1 MNVKSFCFLILFL
14 AFTGITGTA
23 QQKAP
28 LTDGEVRLELHKK
41 HQELY
46 KSSALKDAHWQHL
59 GPTNISGRVTD
70 VEAVRPRGES
80 YTIYA
85 ALCSGGVWK
94 TVNEGLTWEPIFE
107 NEVTASVGD
116 IAVDPGNPEKVWVG
130 TGEANILR
138 SSYAGS
144 GIYLTRDGG
153 ENWKNM
159 GLASTNTIAR
169 IVINPA
175 NTDVLYV
182 AATGNEWTANKERG
196 VYKTINGGETWEKV
210 LYVDKNTGAND
221 IVMDPGNPNILYAS
235 TWERVRPKWSDPRAE
250 KEYTG
255 TGIWKSVDGGKK

>member
-14 AFTGITGTA
+14 AFTGIAGTA
-23 QQKAP
+23 QQKSP

-46 KSSALKDAHWQHL
+46 KSSAMKDAHWQHL

-94 TVNEGLTWEPIFE
+94 TLNEGLTWDPIFE
-107 NEVTASVGD
+107 NEVTVSIGD
-116 IAVDPGNPEKVWVG
+116 IAVDPGNPDKLWVG

-138 SSYAGS
+138 RSYAGS

-153 ENWKNM
+153 ESWENM
-159 GLASTNTIAR
+159 GLAGTNTIAR
-169 IVINPA
+169 IVIDPG

-210 LYVDKNTGAND
+210 LYIDKNTGAND
-221 IVMDPGNPNILYAS
+221 IVMDPGDPNILYAS
-235 TWERVRPKWSDPRAE
+235 TWERV
-250 KEYTG
+250 
-255 TGIWKSVDGGKK
+255 